1 VFKPATTKGAHKSF
15 DSFFCDCG
23 GIVKY
28 QDQGHALLC
37 LFGDGSARVYSIP
50 SLREI
55 ASIKP
60 SEILDVRRFDAA
72 VIAPTGHI
80 LGFTGPSELALLSI
94 WGTGEPLN
102 MRSGQDKL
110 FNPEALIPPRPTI
123 STVQWVTGTQYIT
136 PADMDVLI
144 GGPSRPPSK
153 RMIAQARAEGQQR
166 RQTGRDASG
175 PASSAAAADPG
186 QADEGYWAYM
196 QRQIQERTEKLGI
209 MGDTMNNLEES
220 SSNWADDVS
229 KFVSRQKRNAAGGS
243 KLSLAH
249 CIPLRED
256 IFADQIFDQLSKRGL
271 VCRFGYAR
279 MRVNETRRG
288 YQLLRQR
295 SAGQGLPIRRKLT
308 RTKP

>member
-1 VFKPATTKGAHKSF
+1 M
-15 DSFFCDCG
+15 
-23 GIVKY
+23 
-28 QDQGHALLC
+28 LLC
-37 LFGDGSARVYSIP
+37 LFGDGLARAFSIP

-55 ASIKP
+55 ASVKP
-60 SEILDVRRFDAA
+60 SEILDVRRFGDA

-102 MRSGQDKL
+102 LRSGQDKL

-144 GGPSRPPSK
+144 GGPNRPPSK
-153 RMIAQARAEGQQR
+153 RMIAQARAEEQQR
-166 RQTGRDASG
+166 RQAGRATGSPGASTT
-175 PASSAAAADPG
+175 AAANVD

-196 QRQIQERTEKLGI
+196 QRQIQERTERLGI

-220 SSNWADDVS
+220 SSNWANDVS

-243 KLSLAH
+243 KLCLAYCLSSRESSLLTKFPTSYQSEVWFVVSDALG
-249 CIPLRED
+249 CAREN
-256 IFADQIFDQLSKRGL
+256 Q
-271 VCRFGYAR
+271 
-279 MRVNETRRG
+279 RREC
-288 YQLLRQR
+288 QKPRPR
-295 SAGQGLPIRRKLT
+295 SAGQEPSILKDL
-308 RTKP
+308 